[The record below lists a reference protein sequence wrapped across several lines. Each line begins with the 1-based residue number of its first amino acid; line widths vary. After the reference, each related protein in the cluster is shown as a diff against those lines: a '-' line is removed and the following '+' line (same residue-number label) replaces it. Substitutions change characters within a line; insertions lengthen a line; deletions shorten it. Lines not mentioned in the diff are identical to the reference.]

1 MVEAGLVLLAANVRP
16 ARAPDQTA
24 ARNGKVDAQL
34 YTSVTG
40 FLYDKVCLKSSS
52 GAGALPARTSP
63 PCFQRRRSVN
73 DPPYRPHRPKVLNN
87 A

>member
-1 MVEAGLVLLAANVRP
+1 MLLAANVRP
-16 ARAPDQTA
+16 ARAPDQTG
-24 ARNGKVDAQL
+24 ARNGEVDAQL
-34 YTSVTG
+34 YTSVRG

-52 GAGALPARTSP
+52 SAWAFTVRIPPA
-63 PCFQRRRSVN
+63 CCQRRSVN